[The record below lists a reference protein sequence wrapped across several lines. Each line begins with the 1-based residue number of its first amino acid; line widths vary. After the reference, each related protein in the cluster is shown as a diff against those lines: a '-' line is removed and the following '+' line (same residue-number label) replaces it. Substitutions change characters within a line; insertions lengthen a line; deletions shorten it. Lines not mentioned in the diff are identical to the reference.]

1 MRSRIIPTI
10 PETVLSY
17 NLGEK
22 ESLLKEAAASLNMK
36 HTKIP
41 SDKAGEPIGFLAGYE
56 GFVSGGASVSAS
68 GECVIFS
75 GISSKR
81 LDALLKAMREKGLDI
96 PLKAVVTQHNQ
107 RKSVKWLLEELAKE
121 HEAVAKETK
130 K

>member
-1 MRSRIIPTI
+1 MRSRIIPTV

-22 ESLLKEAAASLNMK
+22 ETLLEEAAASLNMK

-41 SDKAGEPIGFLAGYE
+41 SDKAGEPIGFLAGYG
-56 GFVSGGASVSAS
+56 GFVSDGVSVTAE

-107 RKSVKWLLEELAKE
+107 SKSLKWLLEELEKE
-121 HEAVAKETK
+121 RKAIEEQKR
-130 K
+130 

>member
-1 MRSRIIPTI
+1 MRSRIIPTV

-22 ESLLKEAAASLNMK
+22 ESLLEEAAASLNMK

-41 SDKAGEPIGFLAGYE
+41 SDKAGEPIGFLAGYG
-56 GFVSGGASVSAS
+56 GFVSNGVSVTAE

-81 LDALLKAMREKGLDI
+81 LDALLKAMWEKGLDI

-107 RKSVKWLLEELAKE
+107 SKSLKWLLEELEKE
-121 HEAVAKETK
+121 RKAIEEQKR
-130 K
+130 

>member
-1 MRSRIIPTI
+1 MRSRIIPTV

-22 ESLLKEAAASLNMK
+22 ESLLEEAAASLNMK

-41 SDKAGEPIGFLAGYE
+41 SDKAGEPIGFLAGYG
-56 GFVSGGASVSAS
+56 GFVSNGASATAE

-107 RKSVKWLLEELAKE
+107 SKSLKWLLEELEKE
-121 HEAVAKETK
+121 RNAIEEQKR
-130 K
+130 

>member
-1 MRSRIIPTI
+1 MRSRIIPTV

-22 ESLLKEAAASLNMK
+22 EPLLEEAAASLNMK

-41 SDKAGEPIGFLAGYE
+41 SDMAGEPIGFLAGYG
-56 GFVSGGASVSAS
+56 GFVSNGASVTAE

-81 LDALLKAMREKGLDI
+81 LDTLLKAMREKGLDI

-107 RKSVKWLLEELAKE
+107 GKSVKWLLEELEKE
-121 HEAVAKETK
+121 RKAIEEQKR
-130 K
+130 

>member
-1 MRSRIIPTI
+1 MRSRIIPTV

-22 ESLLKEAAASLNMK
+22 ESLLEEAAASLNMK
-36 HTKIP
+36 HTKIL
-41 SDKAGEPIGFLAGYE
+41 SDKAGEPIGFLAGYG
-56 GFVSGGASVSAS
+56 GFVSNGVSVTAE

-107 RKSVKWLLEELAKE
+107 SKSLKWLLEELEKE
-121 HEAVAKETK
+121 RKAIEEQKR
-130 K
+130 

>member
-1 MRSRIIPTI
+1 MRSRIIPTV

-17 NLGEK
+17 NLGKK
-22 ESLLKEAAASLNMK
+22 EPLLEEAAASLNMK

-41 SDKAGEPIGFLAGYE
+41 SDKAGEPIGFLAGYG
-56 GFVSGGASVSAS
+56 GFVSNGVSVTAE

-107 RKSVKWLLEELAKE
+107 SKSLKWLLEELEKE
-121 HEAVAKETK
+121 RKAIEEQKR
-130 K
+130 

>member
-1 MRSRIIPTI
+1 MRSRIIPTV

-22 ESLLKEAAASLNMK
+22 ESLLEEAAASLNMK

-41 SDKAGEPIGFLAGYE
+41 SDKAGEPIGFLAGYG
-56 GFVSGGASVSAS
+56 GFVSGGASVSVP

-107 RKSVKWLLEELAKE
+107 SKSVEWLLSELERERKTIEEQKR
-121 HEAVAKETK
+121 
-130 K
+130 